1 MEDPHKT
8 TPTLEEMRA
17 RIPDIG
23 DDFTVPQFWEKYD
36 ETQHGV
42 WRSLYRRQ
50 SKLLKDR
57 ACDEFFQGLKG
68 LRLTEDRIPHFERT
82 SDELEKLTGWRI
94 VSVPCRVPDKIFFE
108 HLANKRFPAGR
119 FIRPPD
125 ELDYINQPDVFHDVF
140 GHSPMLAHP
149 VFSEYMQAYGKG
161 ALRAMREFDTLPH
174 LARLYWYTVEFGLI
188 NSKAGMRIYGSGIV
202 SSKAES
208 IYCLDSPSPDRIGF
222 DLERIMRTEYQRSD
236 FQKLYFVIDSFEQL
250 FRDTYQDFA
259 SLYAKLKSGPS
270 YEPGQVLPD
279 DRVFTRGTHTYV
291 GGTFAP

>member
-23 DDFTVPQFWEKYD
+23 DDFTVPQFWEKY
-36 ETQHGV
+36 TPAQHGV
-42 WRSLYRRQ
+42 WRTLYARQ

-68 LRLTEDRIPHFERT
+68 LRLSEDRIPNFEET
-82 SDELEKLTGWRI
+82 SNELEKLTGWRI
-94 VSVPCRVPDKIFFE
+94 VSVPCRVPDEIFFG
-108 HLANKRFPAGR
+108 HLANRRFPAGR

-125 ELDYINQPDVFHDVF
+125 ELDYINQPDVFHDIF
-140 GHSPMLAHP
+140 GHVPMLAHP
-149 VFSEYMQAYGKG
+149 VFSDYMQHYGKAG
-161 ALRAMREFDTLPH
+161 LRALRDFGMMSH

-188 NSKAGMRIYGSGIV
+188 NNPAGMRIYGSGIV

-208 IYCLDSPSPDRIGF
+208 IYCLDNDSPDRIGF
-222 DLERIMRTEYQRSD
+222 DLERCMRTEYQRSD

-259 SLYAKLKSGPS
+259 PLYAKLKTGPT
-270 YEPGQVLPD
+270 YEPGTLLPA
-279 DRVFTRGTHTYV
+279 DRVFNRGTHTYV
-291 GGTFAP
+291 GGTYAA